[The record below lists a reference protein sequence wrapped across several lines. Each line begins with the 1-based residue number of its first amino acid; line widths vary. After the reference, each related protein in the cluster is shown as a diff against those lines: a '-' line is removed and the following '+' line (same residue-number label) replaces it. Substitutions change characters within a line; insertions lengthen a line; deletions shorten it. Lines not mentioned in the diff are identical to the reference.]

1 MRSWTIPRFA
11 MDAAGDAGT
20 SEGARKA
27 AQTRKSGGGA
37 QADNPHSVAAHQEM
51 VAHHNKQRAEPHGNY
66 TLSLQHRQAAK
77 LHTEAASAI
86 KAKHPSSKRLSK
98 KAHSFTKN
106 NHLY

>member
-1 MRSWTIPRFA
+1 
-11 MDAAGDAGT
+11 
-20 SEGARKA
+20 
-27 AQTRKSGGGA
+27 
-37 QADNPHSVAAHQEM
+37 
-51 VAHHNKQRAEPHGNY
+51 
-66 TLSLQHRQAAK
+66 LQHRQAAK